1 MKKFLTIIRNNLKRI
16 LFITIPLLFFI
27 IVVVITYKVEKK
39 NHEFVTEKGSFY
51 QYFMG
56 TRFDY
61 DGVLT
66 LNNASEVTDMKL
78 NNYNLDSYSS
88 PIYYRDS
95 KKIILPVGM
104 SLVTYSNGSSQNY
117 VSYFSEIS
125 YINGNSVLT
134 FGDKFKIINDKFLYD
149 GDDLYLFL
157 NDVQITYNDQ
167 ILKIPAMSYVIV
179 NYRES
184 IEIYSYGEKNGI
196 IVELN
201 DTDVYAYGTNL
212 VLNMSLDSFQE
223 NGEPILLYK
232 KVNDLP
238 KISGW

>member
-1 MKKFLTIIRNNLKRI
+1 MKKVFAILKNNLKRI

-27 IVVVITYKVEKK
+27 IIIVITYNIEKK
-39 NHEFVTEKGSFY
+39 NHEFVTENGNFY

-66 LNNASEVTDMKL
+66 INNASEVTDMKL

-196 IVELN
+196 IIELN

-223 NGEPILLYK
+223 NGESILLYK